1 MRGAILIISLAS
13 LLSATTY
20 CYKDKT
26 RCFFVDD
33 GSNKTEIIR
42 NKAKFLELA
51 NEHGIDGKTLI
62 GDFDSSDGY
71 YDDDNYRRGVFIP
84 PPHFYDDPWDD
95 DPDYIFVP
103 PHHPDYPHHPDN
115 PDRPNRPDNPVT
127 IQPTENPFFDRPHR
141 PERPDGGASIQPVQR
156 PQTRPVSRPIRREA
170 VRRVIRS
177 RAR

>member
-42 NKAKFLELA
+42 NKAKFLKLA
-51 NEHGIDGKTLI
+51 SENGVDGETLI

-71 YDDDNYRRGVFIP
+71 YDDDNYRQGVFIP
-84 PPHFYDDPWDD
+84 PPYFYDDPWDD
-95 DPDYIFVP
+95 DPDYIFIP
-103 PHHPDYPHHPDN
+103 PHHPDYLIIPIIRTGQTDRIILSQSSQLKIRFLTDCTDPRDRMVELRFNRFKDHKPD
-115 PDRPNRPDNPVT
+115 
-127 IQPTENPFFDRPHR
+127 Q
-141 PERPDGGASIQPVQR
+141 
-156 PQTRPVSRPIRREA
+156 
-170 VRRVIRS
+170 
-177 RAR
+177 